1 MFDVLSIVLYGLT
14 AILLVVLGFFVY
26 DLTAPLLIIVQK
38 GLGLKVMKA
47 RPKDGKWNI
56 DGNLYV
62 QDSTCAHPD
71 RGWFFWRS
79 IYVFDEGSPTGR
91 RLEYKKNE
99 WLDGAS
105 LKKLIDKEYI
115 QGVITSMLGL
125 LDGKKV
131 MFYLL
136 IVMVLSV
143 INVLVVAVILLKT
156 LGILD
161 SVGA

>member
-1 MFDVLSIVLYGLT
+1 MFDILSIVLYGLT
-14 AILLVVLGFFVY
+14 AILLVVLGFFIY
-26 DLTAPLLIIVQK
+26 DLTSPLLIIVQK
-38 GLGLKVMKA
+38 GLGLKVTKG
-47 RPKDGKWNI
+47 RPKDGKWTI

-62 QDSTCAHPD
+62 QDNSCAHPD

-79 IYVFDEGSPTGR
+79 IYVFDEGCPTGR
-91 RLEYKKNE
+91 KILFKKNE

-115 QGVITSMLGL
+115 SGVITSMLGL

-156 LGILD
+156 LGVLD